1 MKKNTLITS
10 IVLLLSI
17 SIVSCKNNPKKEI
30 KETPQIS
37 YTLDQSTSKVGW
49 TGYKTTD
56 KVPVKGE
63 FKKITISNPK
73 SSGNASKLLDGVEFS
88 IPVSSIF
95 SNNEDRDGKLQ
106 KFFFGIMDQTELLS
120 GKITLK
126 NESTGSLT
134 VKMNAMSKSLPINYT
149 FKDSKFTFSGTMNL
163 DEWGGQAAIAS
174 INKVC
179 ENLHK
184 GADGISKTWNE
195 VEINASISVI
205 KN

>member
-1 MKKNTLITS
+1 MKKNTLITC

-179 ENLHK
+179 KNLHK

>member
-1 MKKNTLITS
+1 MKKNTLITC

-63 FKKITISNPK
+63 FKIITISNPK

>member
-179 ENLHK
+179 KNLHK

>member
-1 MKKNTLITS
+1 MKKNTLITC

-37 YTLDQSTSKVGW
+37 YTLDQPTSKVGW

>member
-1 MKKNTLITS
+1 MKKNTLITC

>member
-1 MKKNTLITS
+1 MKKKTLITC

-149 FKDSKFTFSGTMNL
+149 FKESKFTFSGTMNL
-163 DEWGGQAAIAS
+163 DEWGGQSAIAS

>member
-1 MKKNTLITS
+1 MKKNTLITC

-30 KETPQIS
+30 KETPQIG

-63 FKKITISNPK
+63 FKKITILNPK
-73 SSGNASKLLDGVEFS
+73 SSGNASELLDGV
-88 IPVSSIF
+88 
-95 SNNEDRDGKLQ
+95 
-106 KFFFGIMDQTELLS
+106 MDQTELLS

-149 FKDSKFTFSGTMNL
+149 FKDNKFTFSGTMNL

-174 INKVC
+174 INKAC

-184 GADGISKTWNE
+184 GADGVSKTWNE
-195 VEINASISVI
+195 VAINASISVI

>member
-1 MKKNTLITS
+1 MKKNTLITC

-30 KETPQIS
+30 KETPQIG

-73 SSGNASKLLDGVEFS
+73 SSGNASELLDGVEFS

-134 VKMNAMSKSLPINYT
+134 LKMNAMSKSLPINYT
-149 FKDSKFTFSGTMNL
+149 FKDNKFTFSGTMNL
-163 DEWGGQAAIAS
+163 DEWDGQAAIAS

-184 GADGISKTWNE
+184 GADGVSKTWNE

>member
-1 MKKNTLITS
+1 MKKNTLITC
-10 IVLLLSI
+10 IVLLSI

-30 KETPQIS
+30 KEIPQIS

-49 TGYKTTD
+49 TAYKTTD
-56 KVPVKGE
+56 KAPVKGE
-63 FKKITISNPK
+63 FKKIIISNPK
-73 SSGNASKLLDGVEFS
+73 SSENASELLDGVEFS

-95 SNNEDRDGKLQ
+95 SNNEERDGKLQ

-149 FKDSKFTFSGTMNL
+149 FKDNKFTFSGTMNL

-174 INKVC
+174 INEACKD
-179 ENLHK
+179 LHK
-184 GADGISKTWNE
+184 GADGVSKTWSD

>member
-1 MKKNTLITS
+1 MKKNTLITC
-10 IVLLLSI
+10 IALLLSI